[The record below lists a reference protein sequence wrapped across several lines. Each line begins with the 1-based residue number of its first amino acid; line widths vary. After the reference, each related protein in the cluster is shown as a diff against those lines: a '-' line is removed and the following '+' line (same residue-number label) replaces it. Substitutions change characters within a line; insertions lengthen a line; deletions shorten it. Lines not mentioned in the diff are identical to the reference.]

1 MTGTAGWR
9 SASASP
15 TPAPPPA
22 TRSRRSTSAHR
33 PARPRSRIRRR
44 ALAAYDRIALRPDQS
59 HAITVH
65 VPLRQLQYWDTKSSS
80 WITATGPRPLYI
92 GGNER
97 SAALA
102 ATITV
107 NRG

>member
-1 MTGTAGWR
+1 
-9 SASASP
+9 
-15 TPAPPPA
+15 
-22 TRSRRSTSAHR
+22 
-33 PARPRSRIRRR
+33 
-44 ALAAYDRIALRPDQS
+44 
-59 HAITVH
+59 